1 MEDVG
6 GGKRKEKKIIKVDVE
21 IMNKNLRGERIDLLF
36 FSFFLL
42 MIISEGIQNKENHV
56 KENGANHGNH
66 GNYILI

>member
-36 FSFFLL
+36 FFLTNDNQRGD
-42 MIISEGIQNKENHV
+42 SK
-56 KENGANHGNH
+56 
-66 GNYILI
+66 